1 MQENAKMI
9 DFSKK
14 IKYFFFFLNR
24 KSYESTRNQFNLYTL
39 EVIDSGNSFISV
51 SCSSKGL

>member
-14 IKYFFFFLNR
+14 IKYFFFLLNR

-39 EVIDSGNSFISV
+39 EVIDSGNSFYL
-51 SCSSKGL
+51 CQLFL